1 MYNGVMYHIKAQVE
15 AEIEVKKS
23 KFIAVLTPVNDIE
36 EVGEV
41 LSAIKK
47 KYPSATHY
55 CTALIVN
62 GIQRSSDDGEPSS
75 PAGLPMLE
83 CLRGNKLENVYCIVV
98 RYFGGT
104 LLGTGGLV
112 RAYQQATNEAI
123 KKAIRTIPVT
133 MGIYQLSYPYYLTNK
148 VEQLLQTEAEIM
160 ERDYQEEA
168 VITYACE
175 QDLSNRL
182 LEISNGQLVPVKTGE
197 MIREKPVED

>member
-1 MYNGVMYHIKAQVE
+1 M
-15 AEIEVKKS
+15 
-23 KFIAVLTPVNDIE
+23 
-36 EVGEV
+36 
-41 LSAIKK
+41 
-47 KYPSATHY
+47 
-55 CTALIVN
+55 
-62 GIQRSSDDGEPSS
+62 
-75 PAGLPMLE
+75 
-83 CLRGNKLENVYCIVV
+83 
-98 RYFGGT
+98 
-104 LLGTGGLV
+104 

-148 VEQLLQTEAEIM
+148 VEQLLQAEAEIM